1 MKLLAKREDLEG
13 DIEINKKSQH
23 SSRLFVAIFCYNTK
37 I

>member
-23 SSRLFVAIFCYNTK
+23 SNIKPEEVLALK
-37 I
+37 